1 MGRFDDIDLDRQ
13 EVWQE
18 LQPDTNGRRIG
29 VIAAVIAVALV
40 AAGATWW
47 FKMRTP
53 AAPDGQAPAAAVAP
67 AAQGAA
73 IVREY
78 PASNL
83 PPLDALDPAF
93 REIVGALTSSPLI
106 GRWLATSDL
115 ARQLA
120 ALVAGATG
128 QRLPLKLLAPLR
140 PAGSFAILEQQGRTV
155 IDPASYARYD
165 RLADAI
171 VALDPAAVA
180 RAYQTLGPRLEDATS
195 ELGEAGR
202 TFDQSLG
209 AALASVAQT
218 PIPDGP
224 IEVTPRGG
232 VYAFADPRLE
242 ALTPLQKLLIRSGPA
257 NARRVQAH
265 LAAIAAAMA
274 PPAPAT
280 P

>member
-1 MGRFDDIDLDRQ
+1 MGRFDDIDLDRPD
-13 EVWQE
+13 VWQE
-18 LQPDTNGRRIG
+18 LPPDTGGRRIG
-29 VIAAVIAVALV
+29 LIAAAVAVVLV
-40 AAGATWW
+40 AAAAAWW
-47 FKMRTP
+47 FRSRTP
-53 AAPDGQAPAAAVAP
+53 SAPETQAPAAAAAP
-67 AAQGAA
+67 ASQGPA

-120 ALVAGATG
+120 ALVAGASG
-128 QRLPLKLLAPLR
+128 RRLPLTLLAPLR
-140 PAGSFAILEQQGRTV
+140 PAGSFVVLEQQGRIV
-155 IDPASYARYD
+155 IDPSSFARYD

-180 RAYQTLGPRLEDATS
+180 RAYKTLGPRLEDATA

-202 TFDQSLG
+202 TFDQSLA
-209 AALASVAQT
+209 AALASAAQT

-232 VYAFADPRLE
+232 LYAFADPRLE
-242 ALTPLQKLLIRSGPA
+242 ALTPLQKLLVRSGPA
-257 NARRVQAH
+257 NARRIQAH

-274 PPAPAT
+274 PPEPAT